1 MEIGY
6 DCVLVKAKPGIY
18 HWVPSTYGKFVNQDR
33 SFHGRLRV
41 WKEGWWK
48 SWTPQIVVGLNDPT
62 SGSWEG
68 GSSSDDQ
75 RYNGFFCRYYVAAT
89 KHFNFEKVGE
99 LGIHGAYVWNNK
111 NVHHFNGP
119 AIGANFRFSLSP
131 TSFINKAVNNLNL
144 MAEYDSKS
152 INCGFEYSFWKDYIN
167 AVVELNRCKYFS
179 GGLVFKIHL
188 K

>member
-1 MEIGY
+1 MEVGY
-6 DCVLVKAKPGIY
+6 DCVLVKAKSGIY

-68 GSSSDDQ
+68 GSSSDEQ

-119 AIGANFRFSLSP
+119 AIGANFRFSLPP

-144 MAEYDSKS
+144 MAEYDNKS

-167 AVVELNRCKYFS
+167 AVVELNRCRYFS
-179 GGLVFKIHL
+179 GGIYFKIHL